1 MYMMR
6 EFNQKVSTWSV
17 IIFIFCSKKGLFSN
31 NVNMIQ
37 ETLWNWIYAFL
48 LVITLHDMK
57 ANTVKTSLLQIII
70 ETKWDSY
77 DKKFESSEE

>member
-1 MYMMR
+1 
-6 EFNQKVSTWSV
+6 
-17 IIFIFCSKKGLFSN
+17 
-31 NVNMIQ
+31 MIQ

-70 ETKWDSY
+70 ETNWDSY
-77 DKKFESSEE
+77 DKKFESSEKMILRGQI